1 MDIGLI
7 FCTMVMSLIF
17 LVGGYSL
24 RKTAKRKINHV
35 IGYRTSLSMKNEDTW
50 AFANDELGKIWIKI
64 GWFIVPFTILFNVV
78 FAFVKLNC
86 YEMVCVLFV
95 IGEIVVLFITRAIV
109 ESKMRRTFNRD
120 GSRKEEL
127 D

>member
-7 FCTMVMSLIF
+7 FSTMVMSLVF

-24 RKTAKRKINHV
+24 RKTAKRKINHI

-86 YEMVCVLFV
+86 YEMFCVFFV
-95 IGEIVVLFITRAIV
+95 ICEIVVVFITIAIV

>member
-1 MDIGLI
+1 MDYGLV
-7 FCTMVMSLIF
+7 FCTMVVSLVF

-24 RKTAKRKINHV
+24 RKTAKRKINHI

-64 GWFIVPFTILFNVV
+64 GWFIVPFTILFNAV

-95 IGEIVVLFITRAIV
+95 ISEIVVVFITIAIV
-109 ESKMRRTFNRD
+109 ESKMSRTFNRD